1 MLRTPEVRE
10 RMAREGADPV
20 GSTPEEF
27 SKRLASEF
35 AKWSKVVNDA
45 GLTAN

>member
-1 MLRTPEVRE
+1 MRGSRRMLRTPEVRD

-27 SKRLASEF
+27 SKRLPSEI
-35 AKWSKVVNDA
+35 AK
-45 GLTAN
+45 